1 MNMLNKSEHLTR
13 RDFMKGSV
21 IGTMG
26 LTLGVNGLW
35 TITSDAQSTARSK
48 VVVGKSEN
56 IIGSNNKVD
65 QTIVE
70 KVLDAS
76 MMKFT
81 NTSSVDSAWKSL
93 FSPKDKV
100 GIKMNVMMTAT
111 HEELVL
117 AIVKNLTKIGIP
129 DANIFIWDRDR
140 GGIGEKGVYNRN
152 QSFGYH
158 SNSLSNIIMEH
169 ATALINVPGV
179 KSHWLSGIAVAVKN
193 WIGAVTNINTLDRDV
208 VFVIHKNSCE
218 DIGMIPALPEIKNK
232 SRLVIADAIRPLFNG
247 GPQVNPAY
255 LWQNKEIMISTDPVA
270 IDALCLQ
277 KIQER
282 RFKEKG
288 AEWPL
293 SPPPISVAAAEKKYN
308 LGVSDLKRID
318 VERVEV

>member
-1 MNMLNKSEHLTR
+1 MSGNSEHITR
-13 RDFMKGSV
+13 RDFIKGGV

-26 LTLGVNGLW
+26 ITLTANGLW
-35 TITSDAQSTARSK
+35 AITSDAQSTTRSK
-48 VVVGKSEN
+48 VVVGRSDT
-56 IIGSNNKVD
+56 IIGSNNKLD
-65 QTIVE
+65 QTTVE
-70 KVLDAS
+70 KVLNAS

-81 NTSSVDSAWKSL
+81 NTASVEAAWKSL

-111 HEELVL
+111 HDELVA
-117 AIVKNLTKIGIP
+117 AIVKNLKGIGIS
-129 DANIFIWDRDR
+129 DGNIFIWDRDR
-140 GGIGEKGVYNRN
+140 GGIGEKGVYTRN

-158 SNSLSNIIMEH
+158 RNSLSNIIMEH
-169 ATALINVPGV
+169 TTALINVPGV
-179 KSHWLSGIAVAVKN
+179 KTHWLSGIAVAVKN
-193 WIGAVTNINTLDRDV
+193 WVGAVTNINTLDRDV

-218 DIGMIPALPEIKNK
+218 DIGIIPALPEIKNK
-232 SRLVIADAIRPLFNG
+232 SRLVIADAIRPLFHG

-255 LWQNKEIMISTDPVA
+255 LWQNKEIMIATDPVA

-293 SPPPISVAAAEKKYN
+293 SPPPISVAAADKKYN

-318 VERVEV
+318 VVTVEV